1 MIGNSYDN
9 KIEEQKDDY
18 HDFIQRFLFLLGKI
32 KEKNKSIHT
41 AVASFHILSFLI
53 KYNAN
58 FNKDEVYKAVI
69 QDFNNVKEARLE
81 LQDKAKKVLNGYI
94 ESGVETVSIYGGCAE
109 VKLGANKNK
118 FKVSEFLNSN
128 FCQDNGISGFSTLHS
143 NGKNGMHGFVSEE
156 GIRHYVV
163 TDGAY
168 EMTLNWCDEDG
179 KKCTIIINIDA
190 NGIELIERNRVT
202 DDQLK
207 ANKDVK
213 IGNLFLYQIKF
224 RNKEKGNHKSSEIVI
239 ENSNRNINIQ
249 TTQEIERG
257 SKESQIGST
266 KMQDQIAQVVDD
278 SLNERINKLEKENTR
293 LTGNNQ
299 TILEQLQ
306 QKMREVEELN
316 GKVREKDEVLAEVK
330 QKLKQLSDS
339 VESEFERRKVEKE
352 KLEEKLRKAQKEIQ
366 KLSKEKAELVQEK
379 QGLEEYA
386 KVLVVKIQK
395 LVDQIGRSDLKLD
408 ESINENKRLE
418 QELNDTKKELGDKYS
433 EIQRLES
440 QSHELESKKV
450 TALMTC
456 LAAKEKKI
464 AELEAQLQKE
474 RSEASDLGLK
484 SSDLEEEKRR
494 LQEKLNEKTQ
504 EVIKLTVDLE
514 ELSKQS
520 EEKEAEYFDR
530 TQELEKSFSRERKES
545 GELKNNI
552 SALEEESQSYSEEYD
567 KLLSKRSI
575 LEKEISCLK
584 DQTLLSE
591 KHVFFLQ
598 QKFILLLKDI
608 VGLRCSYKVN
618 TGEITIKQLAFEEL
632 VNRLREMQQ
641 DLEVGDEEVENIL
654 EEVKKS
660 EQAES
665 ELNHSLDINNGNSS
679 QLEGVGENELG
690 NGQFQ
695 RPKSLYASTPKE
707 IRKFSKKSFDISISP
722 ITEFNE
728 MNTIEQKLQSEQKFP
743 KKKKKS
749 SKNKENSGQGSPN
762 TSISSTNLSP
772 LEDTTNIAMSLW
784 MQ

>member
-1 MIGNSYDN
+1 MFGNSYDN

-18 HDFIQRFLFLLGKI
+18 HDFIQRFLFLLSKI

-58 FNKDEVYKAVI
+58 FNEDEVYKAVI
-69 QDFNNVKEARLE
+69 QDFNNVKEARPE

-94 ESGVETVSIYGGCAE
+94 ESGIETVSIYGSCAE
-109 VKLGANKNK
+109 VKLGGNEHE
-118 FKVSEFLNSN
+118 FKISEFLNSN
-128 FCQDNGISGFSTLHS
+128 FCKDNRISGFSTLHS

-156 GIRHYVV
+156 GIRHYIV
-163 TDGAY
+163 TDGSY
-168 EMTLNWCDEDG
+168 EMILNWCDEDG

-249 TTQEIERG
+249 TTQEIELG
-257 SKESQIGST
+257 SKEAQIGST
-266 KMQDQIAQVVDD
+266 KMQDKSAQVVDD
-278 SLNERINKLEKENTR
+278 SLKERINKLEKENTR

-316 GKVREKDEVLAEVK
+316 GKVREKDEVLAEVT

-386 KVLVVKIQK
+386 KVLVVKIEK
-395 LVDQIGRSDLKLD
+395 LTDQRKRSYLKLD
-408 ESINENKRLE
+408 ELVNKNRRLE
-418 QELNDTKKELGDKYS
+418 QELNDTKKELDDKYNQ
-433 EIQRLES
+433 IQRLES

-450 TALMTC
+450 TELMTC
-456 LAAKEKKI
+456 LEKKEKKI

-474 RSEASDLGLK
+474 SSETYDLTLK

-494 LQEKLNEKTQ
+494 LQEKLDEKTQ
-504 EVIKLTVDLE
+504 EVMKLTLDLE
-514 ELSKQS
+514 ELSNQS
-520 EEKEAEYFDR
+520 EEKEAGYLNR
-530 TQELEKSFSRERKES
+530 IKELERNLDQGRKEFEKLRS
-545 GELKNNI
+545 D
-552 SALEEESQSYSEEYD
+552 LEEEDQNCSEEY
-567 KLLSKRSI
+567 
-575 LEKEISCLK
+575 EK
-584 DQTLLSE
+584 LLSE
-591 KHVFFLQ
+591 KITMRRGISRLDDQSSLSHQNYVSFV
-598 QKFILLLKDI
+598 KDCT
-608 VGLRCSYKVN
+608 GL
-618 TGEITIKQLAFEEL
+618 
-632 VNRLREMQQ
+632 
-641 DLEVGDEEVENIL
+641 
-654 EEVKKS
+654 
-660 EQAES
+660 
-665 ELNHSLDINNGNSS
+665 
-679 QLEGVGENELG
+679 
-690 NGQFQ
+690 
-695 RPKSLYASTPKE
+695 
-707 IRKFSKKSFDISISP
+707 
-722 ITEFNE
+722 ITEMVSLFQE
-728 MNTIEQKLQSEQKFP
+728 
-743 KKKKKS
+743 
-749 SKNKENSGQGSPN
+749 
-762 TSISSTNLSP
+762 SIGEKDNVTMPRS
-772 LEDTTNIAMSLW
+772 IMHHCH
-784 MQ
+784 

>member
-1 MIGNSYDN
+1 MIGNSYNN

-41 AVASFHILSFLI
+41 AVASLHILSFLI

-58 FNKDEVYKAVI
+58 FNEDELYKAVI

-94 ESGVETVSIYGGCAE
+94 ESGVETVSIYGSCAE

-163 TDGAY
+163 TDSAY

-257 SKESQIGST
+257 IKKAQIGST
-266 KMQDQIAQVVDD
+266 KMQDKIAQVVDE

-316 GKVREKDEVLAEVK
+316 GKVREKDEVLAEVT

-339 VESEFERRKVEKE
+339 VESEFEEKRIEKE
-352 KLEEKLRKAQKEIQ
+352 KLNKKLREMQEKIQ
-366 KLSKEKAELVQEK
+366 QLSKEKQN
-379 QGLEEYA
+379 LEEYA
-386 KVLVVKIQK
+386 EGRDVRVKRLK
-395 LVDQIGRSDLKLD
+395 DQIRKSEYGLA
-408 ESINENKRLE
+408 ESMNENKRLE
-418 QELNDTKKELGDKYS
+418 QELNDAQKKLSNKDN
-433 EIQRLES
+433 EIQRLKN

-450 TALMTC
+450 TELMTC
-456 LAAKEKKI
+456 LEKKEKKI

-474 RSEASDLGLK
+474 SSETYDLILK

-520 EEKEAEYFDR
+520 EEKETKYFSR
-530 TQELEKSFSRERKES
+530 IKELEKTVKSWKIIASIWRKKVKFNMKS
-545 GELKNNI
+545 TK
-552 SALEEESQSYSEEYD
+552 SYY
-567 KLLSKRSI
+567 LRSI
-575 LEKEISCLK
+575 L
-584 DQTLLSE
+584 
-591 KHVFFLQ
+591 
-598 QKFILLLKDI
+598 
-608 VGLRCSYKVN
+608 
-618 TGEITIKQLAFEEL
+618 
-632 VNRLREMQQ
+632 
-641 DLEVGDEEVENIL
+641 
-654 EEVKKS
+654 
-660 EQAES
+660 
-665 ELNHSLDINNGNSS
+665 
-679 QLEGVGENELG
+679 
-690 NGQFQ
+690 
-695 RPKSLYASTPKE
+695 
-707 IRKFSKKSFDISISP
+707 
-722 ITEFNE
+722 
-728 MNTIEQKLQSEQKFP
+728 
-743 KKKKKS
+743 
-749 SKNKENSGQGSPN
+749 
-762 TSISSTNLSP
+762 
-772 LEDTTNIAMSLW
+772 
-784 MQ
+784 

>member
-58 FNKDEVYKAVI
+58 FNEDEVYKAVI

-94 ESGVETVSIYGGCAE
+94 ESDVETVSIYGSCAE

-239 ENSNRNINIQ
+239 ENGNRNINIQ

-257 SKESQIGST
+257 SKEAQIGST
-266 KMQDQIAQVVDD
+266 KMQDKSAQVVDD

-316 GKVREKDEVLAEVK
+316 GKVREKDEVLAEVT

-395 LVDQIGRSDLKLD
+395 LVDQIGRSDLK
-408 ESINENKRLE
+408 
-418 QELNDTKKELGDKYS
+418 S

-450 TALMTC
+450 TELMTC
-456 LAAKEKKI
+456 LEKQEKKI

-474 RSEASDLGLK
+474 SYETYDLILK
-484 SSDLEEEKRR
+484 SSDLKEEKRR

-520 EEKEAEYFDR
+520 EEKETKYFSR
-530 TQELEKSFSRERKES
+530 IKELEKILNKERKNS
-545 GELKNNI
+545 GELENYSIN
-552 SALEEESQSYSEEYD
+552 LEEESQIQHEKYKELLFEKHSLKEEISDLNDQSSLAHQNRVSLAQDLAKNIIYLFKENVREGDNVIISQESVLEILNRLEELMKNFGVSDQEIKGVIEEISVQTNDSLVPSDISNGDLSALPNKELDETSYSEDFGY
-567 KLLSKRSI
+567 
-575 LEKEISCLK
+575 
-584 DQTLLSE
+584 
-591 KHVFFLQ
+591 
-598 QKFILLLKDI
+598 
-608 VGLRCSYKVN
+608 
-618 TGEITIKQLAFEEL
+618 
-632 VNRLREMQQ
+632 
-641 DLEVGDEEVENIL
+641 
-654 EEVKKS
+654 
-660 EQAES
+660 
-665 ELNHSLDINNGNSS
+665 SS
-679 QLEGVGENELG
+679 
-690 NGQFQ
+690 
-695 RPKSLYASTPKE
+695 RRSTPV
-707 IRKFSKKSFDISISP
+707 
-722 ITEFNE
+722 
-728 MNTIEQKLQSEQKFP
+728 
-743 KKKKKS
+743 
-749 SKNKENSGQGSPN
+749 
-762 TSISSTNLSP
+762 
-772 LEDTTNIAMSLW
+772 
-784 MQ
+784 

>member
-18 HDFIQRFLFLLGKI
+18 HDFIQRFLFLLGKT

-41 AVASFHILSFLI
+41 AVASFHALSFLI

-58 FNKDEVYKAVI
+58 FNEDEVYKAVI

-94 ESGVETVSIYGGCAE
+94 ESGVETVSIYGSCAE

-202 DDQLK
+202 GDQLK

-213 IGNLFLYQIKF
+213 IGNLFLHQIKF

-239 ENSNRNINIQ
+239 ETGNRNINIQ

-257 SKESQIGST
+257 SKEAQIGST
-266 KMQDQIAQVVDD
+266 KMQDKSAQVVDD
-278 SLNERINKLEKENTR
+278 SLNERVNKLEKENTR

-306 QKMREVEELN
+306 QKIREVEELN
-316 GKVREKDEVLAEVK
+316 GKVREKDEVLAEVA

-352 KLEEKLRKAQKEIQ
+352 KLEEKLRKVQKEIQ

-379 QGLEEYA
+379 QVLEEYA
-386 KVLVVKIQK
+386 KVLV
-395 LVDQIGRSDLKLD
+395 DQIGQSDLKLD
-408 ESINENKRLE
+408 ESINESKRLE
-418 QELNDTKKELGDKYS
+418 QELNDTKKDLGDKYS

-450 TALMTC
+450 TELMTC
-456 LAAKEKKI
+456 LEKKEKKI

-474 RSEASDLGLK
+474 SSETDDLILK

-520 EEKEAEYFDR
+520 EEKETKYFSRIKDLEKILNKER
-530 TQELEKSFSRERKES
+530 KNSRELENYSI
-545 GELKNNI
+545 N
-552 SALEEESQSYSEEYD
+552 LEEESQIQHEKYKELLFEKHSLKGEILDLNDQSSLAHQNRVSLAQDLAKNIIYLFKENVREGDNVIISQESVSE
-567 KLLSKRSI
+567 I
-575 LEKEISCLK
+575 LNRLEELIKNFGVSDQEIKGVIEEISV
-584 DQTLLSE
+584 QTNDS
-591 KHVFFLQ
+591 
-598 QKFILLLKDI
+598 
-608 VGLRCSYKVN
+608 
-618 TGEITIKQLAFEEL
+618 L
-632 VNRLREMQQ
+632 VP
-641 DLEVGDEEVENIL
+641 
-654 EEVKKS
+654 S
-660 EQAES
+660 
-665 ELNHSLDINNGNSS
+665 DINNGNLSALPNKELDETSYSEDFGYSS
-679 QLEGVGENELG
+679 
-690 NGQFQ
+690 
-695 RPKSLYASTPKE
+695 RRSTPV
-707 IRKFSKKSFDISISP
+707 
-722 ITEFNE
+722 
-728 MNTIEQKLQSEQKFP
+728 
-743 KKKKKS
+743 
-749 SKNKENSGQGSPN
+749 
-762 TSISSTNLSP
+762 
-772 LEDTTNIAMSLW
+772 
-784 MQ
+784 

>member
-1 MIGNSYDN
+1 MFGNSYDN

-58 FNKDEVYKAVI
+58 FNEDEVYKAVI

-94 ESGVETVSIYGGCAE
+94 ESGVETVSIYGSCAE
-109 VKLGANKNK
+109 VKLGSNKNE

-128 FCQDNGISGFSTLHS
+128 FCQDNGITGFSTLHS

-239 ENSNRNINIQ
+239 ENGNRNINIK

-257 SKESQIGST
+257 SKEAQIGST
-266 KMQDQIAQVVDD
+266 KMQDKSTQVVDE

-293 LTGNNQ
+293 LTEDKE
-299 TILEQLQ
+299 TMSEQLQ
-306 QKMREVEELN
+306 QKVREIEELN
-316 GKVREKDEVLAEVK
+316 GKVREKDEVLAEVT
-330 QKLKQLSDS
+330 QKFGQLSDS
-339 VESEFERRKVEKE
+339 VESEFVEKE

-379 QGLEEYA
+379 QDLEEFA
-386 KVLVVKIQK
+386 EGLDVKVQRLK
-395 LVDQIGRSDLKLD
+395 DQIRQLEYSVAVAV
-408 ESINENKRLE
+408 NENKRLK
-418 QELNDTKKELGDKYS
+418 QKLNDTQKELDGKYG
-433 EIQRLES
+433 EIQRLAN

-450 TALMTC
+450 TELMTC

-474 RSEASDLGLK
+474 RSKASDLGLK
-484 SSDLEEEKRR
+484 SWDLEEEKRR
-494 LQEKLNEKTQ
+494 LEEKLNEKTQ
-504 EVIKLTVDLE
+504 EAIELTADLE

-520 EEKEAEYFDR
+520 EEKETKYFSR
-530 TQELEKSFSRERKES
+530 IKELEKILNKERKNSE
-545 GELKNNI
+545 ELENYSIN
-552 SALEEESQSYSEEYD
+552 LEEESQIQHEKYKE
-567 KLLSKRSI
+567 LLFEKHSI
-575 LEKEISCLK
+575 KEEISDLN
-584 DQTLLSE
+584 DQSSLVHQNRVS
-591 KHVFFLQ
+591 
-598 QKFILLLKDI
+598 
-608 VGLRCSYKVN
+608 
-618 TGEITIKQLAFEEL
+618 LA
-632 VNRLREMQQ
+632 Q
-641 DLEVGDEEVENIL
+641 DLA
-654 EEVKKS
+654 K
-660 EQAES
+660 
-665 ELNHSLDINNGNSS
+665 
-679 QLEGVGENELG
+679 
-690 NGQFQ
+690 
-695 RPKSLYASTPKE
+695 T
-707 IRKFSKKSFDISISP
+707 
-722 ITEFNE
+722 
-728 MNTIEQKLQSEQKFP
+728 
-743 KKKKKS
+743 
-749 SKNKENSGQGSPN
+749 
-762 TSISSTNLSP
+762 
-772 LEDTTNIAMSLW
+772 
-784 MQ
+784 

>member
-1 MIGNSYDN
+1 MIGNSYNN

-41 AVASFHILSFLI
+41 AVASLHILSFLI

-58 FNKDEVYKAVI
+58 FNEDEVYKAVI

-94 ESGVETVSIYGGCAE
+94 ESGVETVSIYGSCAE

-163 TDGAY
+163 TDSAY

-207 ANKDVK
+207 ANKNVK

-257 SKESQIGST
+257 IKEAQIGST
-266 KMQDQIAQVVDD
+266 KMQDKIAQVVDE

-316 GKVREKDEVLAEVK
+316 GKVREKDEVLAEVT

-339 VESEFERRKVEKE
+339 VESEFEKRRVEKE
-352 KLEEKLRKAQKEIQ
+352 
-366 KLSKEKAELVQEK
+366 
-379 QGLEEYA
+379 
-386 KVLVVKIQK
+386 
-395 LVDQIGRSDLKLD
+395 
-408 ESINENKRLE
+408 
-418 QELNDTKKELGDKYS
+418 
-433 EIQRLES
+433 
-440 QSHELESKKV
+440 ELE
-450 TALMTC
+450 
-456 LAAKEKKI
+456 
-464 AELEAQLQKE
+464 
-474 RSEASDLGLK
+474 
-484 SSDLEEEKRR
+484 
-494 LQEKLNEKTQ
+494 
-504 EVIKLTVDLE
+504 
-514 ELSKQS
+514 
-520 EEKEAEYFDR
+520 
-530 TQELEKSFSRERKES
+530 
-545 GELKNNI
+545 
-552 SALEEESQSYSEEYD
+552 
-567 KLLSKRSI
+567 
-575 LEKEISCLK
+575 
-584 DQTLLSE
+584 
-591 KHVFFLQ
+591 
-598 QKFILLLKDI
+598 
-608 VGLRCSYKVN
+608 
-618 TGEITIKQLAFEEL
+618 
-632 VNRLREMQQ
+632 
-641 DLEVGDEEVENIL
+641 
-654 EEVKKS
+654 
-660 EQAES
+660 
-665 ELNHSLDINNGNSS
+665 
-679 QLEGVGENELG
+679 
-690 NGQFQ
+690 
-695 RPKSLYASTPKE
+695 
-707 IRKFSKKSFDISISP
+707 
-722 ITEFNE
+722 
-728 MNTIEQKLQSEQKFP
+728 
-743 KKKKKS
+743 
-749 SKNKENSGQGSPN
+749 
-762 TSISSTNLSP
+762 
-772 LEDTTNIAMSLW
+772 
-784 MQ
+784 

>member
-1 MIGNSYDN
+1 MIGNSYNN

-58 FNKDEVYKAVI
+58 FNEDEVYKAII

-94 ESGVETVSIYGGCAE
+94 ESGVETVSIYGSCAE

-207 ANKDVK
+207 ANKNVK

-249 TTQEIERG
+249 TTQEIELG
-257 SKESQIGST
+257 SKEAQIGST
-266 KMQDQIAQVVDD
+266 KMQDKIAQVVDD
-278 SLNERINKLEKENTR
+278 SLKERINKLEKENTR

-316 GKVREKDEVLAEVK
+316 GKVREKDEVLAEVT

-339 VESEFERRKVEKE
+339 VESEFEKRRVEKE
-352 KLEEKLRKAQKEIQ
+352 ELESKLRKAQREIQ

-379 QGLEEYA
+379 QRLEEYA
-386 KVLVVKIQK
+386 KVLVVKIEK
-395 LVDQIGRSDLKLD
+395 LTDQRKRSYLKLD
-408 ESINENKRLE
+408 ELVNKNRRLE
-418 QELNDTKKELGDKYS
+418 QELNDTKKELDDKYNQ
-433 EIQRLES
+433 IQRLES

-450 TALMTC
+450 TELMTC
-456 LAAKEKKI
+456 LEKKEKKI

-474 RSEASDLGLK
+474 SSETYDLILK

-494 LQEKLNEKTQ
+494 LQEKLDEKTQ
-504 EVIKLTVDLE
+504 EVMKLTVDLE
-514 ELSKQS
+514 ELSNQS
-520 EEKEAEYFDR
+520 EEKEAGYLNKIK
-530 TQELEKSFSRERKES
+530 ELERNLDQGRKEFEKLRS
-545 GELKNNI
+545 D
-552 SALEEESQSYSEEYD
+552 LEEEDQNCSEEY
-567 KLLSKRSI
+567 
-575 LEKEISCLK
+575 EK
-584 DQTLLSE
+584 LLSE
-591 KHVFFLQ
+591 KITMKRGISRLDDQSSLSHQNYVSFVKDCTGLITEMVSLFQESIGEKDNVTMPRSTMLEICERFDELIKHCVESDQ
-598 QKFILLLKDI
+598 EIQK
-608 VGLRCSYKVN
+608 
-618 TGEITIKQLAFEEL
+618 
-632 VNRLREMQQ
+632 M
-641 DLEVGDEEVENIL
+641 L
-654 EEVKKS
+654 EEVFEQINDSPAPSDISNGDLSALPNKELDEASYS
-660 EQAES
+660 E
-665 ELNHSLDINNGNSS
+665 DFGYSS
-679 QLEGVGENELG
+679 
-690 NGQFQ
+690 
-695 RPKSLYASTPKE
+695 RCSTPV
-707 IRKFSKKSFDISISP
+707 
-722 ITEFNE
+722 
-728 MNTIEQKLQSEQKFP
+728 
-743 KKKKKS
+743 
-749 SKNKENSGQGSPN
+749 
-762 TSISSTNLSP
+762 
-772 LEDTTNIAMSLW
+772 
-784 MQ
+784 

>member
-1 MIGNSYDN
+1 MIGNSYNN

-41 AVASFHILSFLI
+41 AVASLHILSFLI

-58 FNKDEVYKAVI
+58 FNEDELYKAVI

-94 ESGVETVSIYGGCAE
+94 ESGVETVSIYGSCAE

-257 SKESQIGST
+257 IKKAQIGST
-266 KMQDQIAQVVDD
+266 KMQDKIAQVVDE

-316 GKVREKDEVLAEVK
+316 GKVREKDEVLAEVT

-339 VESEFERRKVEKE
+339 VESEFEEKRIEKE
-352 KLEEKLRKAQKEIQ
+352 KLDKKLREMQEKIQ
-366 KLSKEKAELVQEK
+366 QLSKEKQN
-379 QGLEEYA
+379 LEEYA
-386 KVLVVKIQK
+386 EGRDVRVKRLK
-395 LVDQIGRSDLKLD
+395 DQIRKSEYGLA
-408 ESINENKRLE
+408 ESMNENKRLE
-418 QELNDTKKELGDKYS
+418 QELNDAQKKLSNKDN
-433 EIQRLES
+433 EIQRLKN

-450 TALMTC
+450 TELMTC
-456 LAAKEKKI
+456 LEKKEKKI

-474 RSEASDLGLK
+474 SSETYDLILK

-520 EEKEAEYFDR
+520 EEKETKYFSR
-530 TQELEKSFSRERKES
+530 IKELEKILNKERKNSE
-545 GELKNNI
+545 ELENYSIN
-552 SALEEESQSYSEEYD
+552 LEEESQIQHEKYKELLFEKHSIKEEISDLNDQSSLVHQNRVSLAQDLAKNMIYLFKENVREGDKVIISQETVLEILNRLEELIKNVGVSDQEIKGVIEEISVQTNDSLPPSDISNGDLSALPNKELDEASYSEDFGY
-567 KLLSKRSI
+567 SS
-575 LEKEISCLK
+575 
-584 DQTLLSE
+584 
-591 KHVFFLQ
+591 
-598 QKFILLLKDI
+598 
-608 VGLRCSYKVN
+608 RCS
-618 TGEITIKQLAFEEL
+618 TP
-632 VNRLREMQQ
+632 RC
-641 DLEVGDEEVENIL
+641 
-654 EEVKKS
+654 
-660 EQAES
+660 
-665 ELNHSLDINNGNSS
+665 
-679 QLEGVGENELG
+679 
-690 NGQFQ
+690 
-695 RPKSLYASTPKE
+695 STPV
-707 IRKFSKKSFDISISP
+707 
-722 ITEFNE
+722 
-728 MNTIEQKLQSEQKFP
+728 
-743 KKKKKS
+743 
-749 SKNKENSGQGSPN
+749 
-762 TSISSTNLSP
+762 
-772 LEDTTNIAMSLW
+772 
-784 MQ
+784 

>member
-1 MIGNSYDN
+1 MIGNSYNN

-94 ESGVETVSIYGGCAE
+94 ESGVETVSIYGSCAE

-257 SKESQIGST
+257 IKEAQIGST
-266 KMQDQIAQVVDD
+266 KMQDKIAQVVDD

-293 LTGNNQ
+293 LTEDKE
-299 TILEQLQ
+299 TMSEQLQ
-306 QKMREVEELN
+306 QKVREIEELN
-316 GKVREKDEVLAEVK
+316 GKVRQLNEVLAEIT
-330 QKLKQLSDS
+330 QKFGQLSDS
-339 VESEFERRKVEKE
+339 VESEFEEKRIEKE
-352 KLEEKLRKAQKEIQ
+352 KLNKKLREMQEKIQ
-366 KLSKEKAELVQEK
+366 QLSKEKQN
-379 QGLEEYA
+379 LEEYA
-386 KVLVVKIQK
+386 EGRDVRVKRLK
-395 LVDQIGRSDLKLD
+395 DQIRKSEYGLAKSM
-408 ESINENKRLE
+408 NENKRLE
-418 QELNDTKKELGDKYS
+418 QELNDAQKKLSNKDN
-433 EIQRLES
+433 EIQRLKN

-450 TALMTC
+450 TELMTC
-456 LAAKEKKI
+456 LEKKEKKI

-474 RSEASDLGLK
+474 SSETYDLILK

-520 EEKEAEYFDR
+520 EEKETKYFSR
-530 TQELEKSFSRERKES
+530 IKELEKILNKERKNSE
-545 GELKNNI
+545 ELENYSIN
-552 SALEEESQSYSEEYD
+552 LEEESHIQHEKYKELLFEKHSIKEEISDLNDQSSLVHQNRVSLAQDLAKNMIYLFKENVREGDKVIISQETVLEILNRLEELIKNVGVSDQEIKGVIEEISVQTNDSLPPSDISNGDLSALPNKELDEASYSEDFGY
-567 KLLSKRSI
+567 SS
-575 LEKEISCLK
+575 
-584 DQTLLSE
+584 
-591 KHVFFLQ
+591 
-598 QKFILLLKDI
+598 
-608 VGLRCSYKVN
+608 RCS
-618 TGEITIKQLAFEEL
+618 TP
-632 VNRLREMQQ
+632 RC
-641 DLEVGDEEVENIL
+641 
-654 EEVKKS
+654 
-660 EQAES
+660 
-665 ELNHSLDINNGNSS
+665 
-679 QLEGVGENELG
+679 
-690 NGQFQ
+690 
-695 RPKSLYASTPKE
+695 STPV
-707 IRKFSKKSFDISISP
+707 
-722 ITEFNE
+722 
-728 MNTIEQKLQSEQKFP
+728 
-743 KKKKKS
+743 
-749 SKNKENSGQGSPN
+749 
-762 TSISSTNLSP
+762 
-772 LEDTTNIAMSLW
+772 
-784 MQ
+784 

>member
-1 MIGNSYDN
+1 M
-9 KIEEQKDDY
+9 
-18 HDFIQRFLFLLGKI
+18 
-32 KEKNKSIHT
+32 
-41 AVASFHILSFLI
+41 
-53 KYNAN
+53 
-58 FNKDEVYKAVI
+58 YKAVI

-94 ESGVETVSIYGGCAE
+94 ESGVETVSIYGSCAE

-163 TDGAY
+163 TDSAY

-257 SKESQIGST
+257 IKKAQIGST
-266 KMQDQIAQVVDD
+266 KMQDKIAQVVDE

-316 GKVREKDEVLAEVK
+316 GKVREKDEVLAEVT

-339 VESEFERRKVEKE
+339 VESEFEEKRIEKE
-352 KLEEKLRKAQKEIQ
+352 KLNKKLREMQEKIQ
-366 KLSKEKAELVQEK
+366 QLSKEKQN
-379 QGLEEYA
+379 LEEYA
-386 KVLVVKIQK
+386 EGRDVRVKRLK
-395 LVDQIGRSDLKLD
+395 DQIRKSEYGLA
-408 ESINENKRLE
+408 ESMNENKRLE
-418 QELNDTKKELGDKYS
+418 QELNDAQKKLSNKDN
-433 EIQRLES
+433 EIQRLKN

-450 TALMTC
+450 TELMTC
-456 LAAKEKKI
+456 LEKKEKKI

-474 RSEASDLGLK
+474 SSETYDLILK

-520 EEKEAEYFDR
+520 EEKETKYFSR
-530 TQELEKSFSRERKES
+530 IKELEKILNKERKNSE
-545 GELKNNI
+545 ELENYSIN
-552 SALEEESQSYSEEYD
+552 LEEESQIQHEKYKELLFEKHSIKEEISDLNDQSSLVHQNRVSLAQDLAKNMIYLFKENVREGDKVIISQETVLEILNRLEELIKNVGVSDQEIKGVIEEISVQTNDSLPPSDISNGDLSALPNKELDEASYSEDFGY
-567 KLLSKRSI
+567 SS
-575 LEKEISCLK
+575 
-584 DQTLLSE
+584 
-591 KHVFFLQ
+591 
-598 QKFILLLKDI
+598 
-608 VGLRCSYKVN
+608 RCS
-618 TGEITIKQLAFEEL
+618 TP
-632 VNRLREMQQ
+632 RC
-641 DLEVGDEEVENIL
+641 
-654 EEVKKS
+654 
-660 EQAES
+660 
-665 ELNHSLDINNGNSS
+665 
-679 QLEGVGENELG
+679 
-690 NGQFQ
+690 
-695 RPKSLYASTPKE
+695 STPV
-707 IRKFSKKSFDISISP
+707 
-722 ITEFNE
+722 
-728 MNTIEQKLQSEQKFP
+728 
-743 KKKKKS
+743 
-749 SKNKENSGQGSPN
+749 
-762 TSISSTNLSP
+762 
-772 LEDTTNIAMSLW
+772 
-784 MQ
+784 

>member
-1 MIGNSYDN
+1 MIGNSYNN

-41 AVASFHILSFLI
+41 AVASLHILSFLI

-58 FNKDEVYKAVI
+58 FNEDELYKAVI

-94 ESGVETVSIYGGCAE
+94 ESGVETVSIYGSCAE

-257 SKESQIGST
+257 IKKAQIGST
-266 KMQDQIAQVVDD
+266 KMQDKIAQVVDE

-316 GKVREKDEVLAEVK
+316 GKVREKDEVLAEVT

-339 VESEFERRKVEKE
+339 VESEFEEKRIEKE
-352 KLEEKLRKAQKEIQ
+352 KLNKKLREMQEKIQ
-366 KLSKEKAELVQEK
+366 QLSKEKQN
-379 QGLEEYA
+379 LEEYA
-386 KVLVVKIQK
+386 EGRDVRVKRLK
-395 LVDQIGRSDLKLD
+395 DQIRKSEYGLA
-408 ESINENKRLE
+408 ESMNENKRLE
-418 QELNDTKKELGDKYS
+418 QELNDAQKKLSNKDN
-433 EIQRLES
+433 EIQRLKN

-450 TALMTC
+450 TELMTC
-456 LAAKEKKI
+456 LEKKEKKI

-474 RSEASDLGLK
+474 SSETYDLILK

-520 EEKEAEYFDR
+520 EEKETKYFSR
-530 TQELEKSFSRERKES
+530 IKELEKILNKERKNSE
-545 GELKNNI
+545 ELENYSIN
-552 SALEEESQSYSEEYD
+552 LEEESQIQHEKYKE
-567 KLLSKRSI
+567 LLFEKHSI
-575 LEKEISCLK
+575 KEEISDLN
-584 DQTLLSE
+584 DQSSLVHQNRVS
-591 KHVFFLQ
+591 
-598 QKFILLLKDI
+598 
-608 VGLRCSYKVN
+608 
-618 TGEITIKQLAFEEL
+618 LA
-632 VNRLREMQQ
+632 Q
-641 DLEVGDEEVENIL
+641 DL
-654 EEVKKS
+654 
-660 EQAES
+660 A
-665 ELNHSLDINNGNSS
+665 
-679 QLEGVGENELG
+679 
-690 NGQFQ
+690 
-695 RPKSLYASTPKE
+695 
-707 IRKFSKKSFDISISP
+707 
-722 ITEFNE
+722 
-728 MNTIEQKLQSEQKFP
+728 
-743 KKKKKS
+743 
-749 SKNKENSGQGSPN
+749 KNMIYLFKENVR
-762 TSISSTNLSP
+762 
-772 LEDTTNIAMSLW
+772 ECKRRR
-784 MQ
+784 

>member
-1 MIGNSYDN
+1 MIGNSYNN

-41 AVASFHILSFLI
+41 AVASLHILSFLI

-58 FNKDEVYKAVI
+58 FNEDELYKAVI

-94 ESGVETVSIYGGCAE
+94 ESGVETVSIYGSCAE

-163 TDGAY
+163 TDSAY

-213 IGNLFLYQIKF
+213 IGNLFFYQIKF

-257 SKESQIGST
+257 IKKAQIGST
-266 KMQDQIAQVVDD
+266 KMQDKIAQVVDE

-316 GKVREKDEVLAEVK
+316 GKVREKDEVLAEVT

-339 VESEFERRKVEKE
+339 VESEFEEKRIEKE
-352 KLEEKLRKAQKEIQ
+352 KLNKKLREMQEKIQ
-366 KLSKEKAELVQEK
+366 QLSKEKQN
-379 QGLEEYA
+379 LEEYA
-386 KVLVVKIQK
+386 EGRDVRVKRLK
-395 LVDQIGRSDLKLD
+395 DQIRKSEYGLA
-408 ESINENKRLE
+408 ESMNENKRLE
-418 QELNDTKKELGDKYS
+418 QELNDAQKKLSNKDN
-433 EIQRLES
+433 EIQRLKN

-450 TALMTC
+450 TELMTC
-456 LAAKEKKI
+456 LEKKEKKI

-474 RSEASDLGLK
+474 SSETYDLILK

-520 EEKEAEYFDR
+520 EEKETKYFSR
-530 TQELEKSFSRERKES
+530 IKELEKILNKERKNSE
-545 GELKNNI
+545 ELENYSIN
-552 SALEEESQSYSEEYD
+552 LEEESQIQHEKYKELLFEKHSIKEEISDLNDQSSLVHQNRVSLAQDLAKNMIYLFKENVREGDKVIISQETVLEILNRLEKLIKNVGVSDQEIKGVIEEISVQTNDSLPPSDISNGDLSALPNKELDEASYSEDFGY
-567 KLLSKRSI
+567 SS
-575 LEKEISCLK
+575 
-584 DQTLLSE
+584 
-591 KHVFFLQ
+591 
-598 QKFILLLKDI
+598 
-608 VGLRCSYKVN
+608 RCS
-618 TGEITIKQLAFEEL
+618 TP
-632 VNRLREMQQ
+632 RC
-641 DLEVGDEEVENIL
+641 
-654 EEVKKS
+654 
-660 EQAES
+660 
-665 ELNHSLDINNGNSS
+665 
-679 QLEGVGENELG
+679 
-690 NGQFQ
+690 
-695 RPKSLYASTPKE
+695 STPV
-707 IRKFSKKSFDISISP
+707 
-722 ITEFNE
+722 
-728 MNTIEQKLQSEQKFP
+728 
-743 KKKKKS
+743 
-749 SKNKENSGQGSPN
+749 
-762 TSISSTNLSP
+762 
-772 LEDTTNIAMSLW
+772 
-784 MQ
+784 

>member
-1 MIGNSYDN
+1 MIGNSYNN

-41 AVASFHILSFLI
+41 AVASLHILSFLI

-58 FNKDEVYKAVI
+58 FNEDELYKAVI

-94 ESGVETVSIYGGCAE
+94 ESGVETVSIYGSCAE

-163 TDGAY
+163 TDSAC

-213 IGNLFLYQIKF
+213 IGHLFLYQIKF

-257 SKESQIGST
+257 IKKAQIGST
-266 KMQDQIAQVVDD
+266 KMQDKIAQVVDE

-316 GKVREKDEVLAEVK
+316 GKVREKDEVLAEVT

-339 VESEFERRKVEKE
+339 VESEFEEKRIEKE
-352 KLEEKLRKAQKEIQ
+352 KLNKKLREMQEKIQ
-366 KLSKEKAELVQEK
+366 QLSKEKQN
-379 QGLEEYA
+379 LEEYA
-386 KVLVVKIQK
+386 EGRDVRVKRLK
-395 LVDQIGRSDLKLD
+395 DQIRKSEYGLA
-408 ESINENKRLE
+408 ESMNENKRLE
-418 QELNDTKKELGDKYS
+418 QELNDAQKKLSNKDN
-433 EIQRLES
+433 EIQRLKN

-450 TALMTC
+450 TELMTC
-456 LAAKEKKI
+456 LEKKEKKI

-474 RSEASDLGLK
+474 SSETYDLILK

-520 EEKEAEYFDR
+520 EEKETKYFSR
-530 TQELEKSFSRERKES
+530 IKELEKILNKERKNSE
-545 GELKNNI
+545 ELENYSIN
-552 SALEEESQSYSEEYD
+552 LEEESHIQHEKYKELLFEKHSIKEEISDLNDQSSLVHQNRVSLAQDLAKNMIYLFKENVREGDKVIISQETVLEILNRLEELIKNVGVSDQEIKGVIEEISVQTNDSLPPSDISNGDLSALPNKELDEASYSEDFGY
-567 KLLSKRSI
+567 SS
-575 LEKEISCLK
+575 
-584 DQTLLSE
+584 
-591 KHVFFLQ
+591 
-598 QKFILLLKDI
+598 
-608 VGLRCSYKVN
+608 RCS
-618 TGEITIKQLAFEEL
+618 TP
-632 VNRLREMQQ
+632 RC
-641 DLEVGDEEVENIL
+641 
-654 EEVKKS
+654 
-660 EQAES
+660 
-665 ELNHSLDINNGNSS
+665 
-679 QLEGVGENELG
+679 
-690 NGQFQ
+690 
-695 RPKSLYASTPKE
+695 STPV
-707 IRKFSKKSFDISISP
+707 
-722 ITEFNE
+722 
-728 MNTIEQKLQSEQKFP
+728 
-743 KKKKKS
+743 
-749 SKNKENSGQGSPN
+749 
-762 TSISSTNLSP
+762 
-772 LEDTTNIAMSLW
+772 
-784 MQ
+784 

>member
-1 MIGNSYDN
+1 MIGNSYNN

-18 HDFIQRFLFLLGKI
+18 HDFIQRFLFLLSKI

-58 FNKDEVYKAVI
+58 FNEDEVYKAVI
-69 QDFNNVKEARLE
+69 QDFNNVKEARPE

-94 ESGVETVSIYGGCAE
+94 ESGVETVSIYGSCAE

-168 EMTLNWCDEDG
+168 EMTLNWCNEDG

-257 SKESQIGST
+257 SKEAQIDST
-266 KMQDQIAQVVDD
+266 KMQDKSAQVVDE

-316 GKVREKDEVLAEVK
+316 GKVREKDEVLAEVT

-339 VESEFERRKVEKE
+339 VEIEFERRKVEKE

-386 KVLVVKIQK
+386 KVLVVKRQK
-395 LVDQIGRSDLKLD
+395 LVNQIGRSDLKLY

-418 QELNDTKKELGDKYS
+418 QELNDTKKDLGDKYS

-450 TALMTC
+450 TELITC
-456 LAAKEKKI
+456 LEKKEKKI

-474 RSEASDLGLK
+474 SSETCDLILK

-494 LQEKLNEKTQ
+494 LQEKLDEKTQ
-504 EVIKLTVDLE
+504 EVMKLTVDLE
-514 ELSKQS
+514 ELSNQS
-520 EEKEAEYFDR
+520 EEKETKYFSR
-530 TQELEKSFSRERKES
+530 IKELEKILNKERKNS
-545 GELKNNI
+545 GELKNYSIN
-552 SALEEESQSYSEEYD
+552 LEEESQIHHEKYKELLFEKNALKEEISDLNDQSSLAHQNYVNLAQDLATNMICLFKENVKEGDNVIISQKTLLEIFNRFEELIKNFGVSDQEIKEIIEEISVQTNDSPASSNMSNGDLSALPNKELDEASYSEDFGY
-567 KLLSKRSI
+567 SS
-575 LEKEISCLK
+575 
-584 DQTLLSE
+584 
-591 KHVFFLQ
+591 
-598 QKFILLLKDI
+598 
-608 VGLRCSYKVN
+608 RCS
-618 TGEITIKQLAFEEL
+618 
-632 VNRLREMQQ
+632 
-641 DLEVGDEEVENIL
+641 
-654 EEVKKS
+654 
-660 EQAES
+660 
-665 ELNHSLDINNGNSS
+665 
-679 QLEGVGENELG
+679 
-690 NGQFQ
+690 
-695 RPKSLYASTPKE
+695 TPV
-707 IRKFSKKSFDISISP
+707 
-722 ITEFNE
+722 
-728 MNTIEQKLQSEQKFP
+728 
-743 KKKKKS
+743 
-749 SKNKENSGQGSPN
+749 
-762 TSISSTNLSP
+762 
-772 LEDTTNIAMSLW
+772 
-784 MQ
+784 

>member
-1 MIGNSYDN
+1 MIGNSYNN

-58 FNKDEVYKAVI
+58 FNEDEVYKAVI
-69 QDFNNVKEARLE
+69 QDFNNIKEARPE
-81 LQDKAKKVLNGYI
+81 LQDEAKKVLNGYI
-94 ESGVETVSIYGGCAE
+94 ANGVETVSIYGSCAE

-257 SKESQIGST
+257 IKEAQIGST
-266 KMQDQIAQVVDD
+266 KMQDKIAQVVDD

-316 GKVREKDEVLAEVK
+316 GKVREKDEVLAEVT

-379 QGLEEYA
+379 QDLEEFA
-386 KVLVVKIQK
+386 EGLDVEVQRLK
-395 LVDQIGRSDLKLD
+395 DQIRQLEYSVAVAV
-408 ESINENKRLE
+408 NENKRLK
-418 QELNDTKKELGDKYS
+418 QKLNDTQKELDGKYG

-440 QSHELESKKV
+440 QSHELESQKITELEIYLEEKK
-450 TALMTC
+450 
-456 LAAKEKKI
+456 KKI
-464 AELEAQLQKE
+464 AELEVLLEEEKGE
-474 RSEASDLGLK
+474 VFSLESRLCNS
-484 SSDLEEEKRR
+484 EEEKRR

-520 EEKEAEYFDR
+520 EEKETKYFSR
-530 TQELEKSFSRERKES
+530 IKELEKILNKERKNSE
-545 GELKNNI
+545 ELENYSIN
-552 SALEEESQSYSEEYD
+552 LEEESQIQHEKYKELLFEKHSIKEEISDLNDQSSLVHQNRVSLAQDLAKNMIYLFKENVREGDKVIISQETVLEILNRLEELIKNVGVSDQEIKGVIEEISVQTNDSLPPSDISNGDLSALPNKELDEASYSEDFGY
-567 KLLSKRSI
+567 SS
-575 LEKEISCLK
+575 
-584 DQTLLSE
+584 
-591 KHVFFLQ
+591 
-598 QKFILLLKDI
+598 
-608 VGLRCSYKVN
+608 RCS
-618 TGEITIKQLAFEEL
+618 TP
-632 VNRLREMQQ
+632 RC
-641 DLEVGDEEVENIL
+641 
-654 EEVKKS
+654 
-660 EQAES
+660 
-665 ELNHSLDINNGNSS
+665 
-679 QLEGVGENELG
+679 
-690 NGQFQ
+690 
-695 RPKSLYASTPKE
+695 STPV
-707 IRKFSKKSFDISISP
+707 
-722 ITEFNE
+722 
-728 MNTIEQKLQSEQKFP
+728 
-743 KKKKKS
+743 
-749 SKNKENSGQGSPN
+749 
-762 TSISSTNLSP
+762 
-772 LEDTTNIAMSLW
+772 
-784 MQ
+784 

>member
-1 MIGNSYDN
+1 MTSFKGFCFCSV
-9 KIEEQKDDY
+9 
-18 HDFIQRFLFLLGKI
+18 LFLLGKI

-41 AVASFHILSFLI
+41 AVASFRILSFLI

-58 FNKDEVYKAVI
+58 FNEDEVYKAVI

-94 ESGVETVSIYGGCAE
+94 ESGVETVSIYGSCAE

-239 ENSNRNINIQ
+239 ENGNRNINIQ

-257 SKESQIGST
+257 SKEAQIGST
-266 KMQDQIAQVVDD
+266 KMQDKSAQVVDD

-316 GKVREKDEVLAEVK
+316 GKVREKDEVLAEVT
-330 QKLKQLSDS
+330 QKFGQLSDS
-339 VESEFERRKVEKE
+339 VESEFEEKRIEKE
-352 KLEEKLRKAQKEIQ
+352 KLDKKLREMQEKIQ
-366 KLSKEKAELVQEK
+366 QLSKEKQN
-379 QGLEEYA
+379 LEEYA
-386 KVLVVKIQK
+386 EGRDVRVKRLK
-395 LVDQIGRSDLKLD
+395 DQIRKSEYGLA
-408 ESINENKRLE
+408 ESMNENKRLE
-418 QELNDTKKELGDKYS
+418 QELNDTKKDLGDKYS

-440 QSHELESKKV
+440 QSHELESQKITELEIYLEEKK
-450 TALMTC
+450 
-456 LAAKEKKI
+456 KKI
-464 AELEAQLQKE
+464 AELEVLLEEEKGE
-474 RSEASDLGLK
+474 VFSLESRLCNS
-484 SSDLEEEKRR
+484 EEEKRR
-494 LQEKLNEKTQ
+494 LQKKLNEKTQ

-520 EEKEAEYFDR
+520 EEKETKYFSR
-530 TQELEKSFSRERKES
+530 IKELEKILNKERKNSE
-545 GELKNNI
+545 ELENYSIN
-552 SALEEESQSYSEEYD
+552 LEEESQIQHEKYKELLFEKHSIKEEISDLNDQSSLVHQNRVSLAQDLAKNMIYLFKENVREGDKVIISQETVLEILNRLEELIKNVGVSDQEIKGVIEEISVQTNDSLAPSDISNGDLSALPNKELDEASYSEDFGY
-567 KLLSKRSI
+567 SS
-575 LEKEISCLK
+575 
-584 DQTLLSE
+584 
-591 KHVFFLQ
+591 
-598 QKFILLLKDI
+598 
-608 VGLRCSYKVN
+608 RCS
-618 TGEITIKQLAFEEL
+618 
-632 VNRLREMQQ
+632 
-641 DLEVGDEEVENIL
+641 
-654 EEVKKS
+654 
-660 EQAES
+660 
-665 ELNHSLDINNGNSS
+665 
-679 QLEGVGENELG
+679 
-690 NGQFQ
+690 
-695 RPKSLYASTPKE
+695 TPV
-707 IRKFSKKSFDISISP
+707 
-722 ITEFNE
+722 
-728 MNTIEQKLQSEQKFP
+728 
-743 KKKKKS
+743 
-749 SKNKENSGQGSPN
+749 
-762 TSISSTNLSP
+762 
-772 LEDTTNIAMSLW
+772 
-784 MQ
+784 

>member
-1 MIGNSYDN
+1 MIGNSYNN

-41 AVASFHILSFLI
+41 AVASLHILSFLI

-58 FNKDEVYKAVI
+58 FNEDELYKAVI

-94 ESGVETVSIYGGCAE
+94 ESGVETVSIYGSCAE

-163 TDGAY
+163 TDSAY

-257 SKESQIGST
+257 IKKAQIGST
-266 KMQDQIAQVVDD
+266 KMQDKIAQVVDE

-316 GKVREKDEVLAEVK
+316 GKVREKDEVLAEVT

-339 VESEFERRKVEKE
+339 VESEFEEKRIEKE
-352 KLEEKLRKAQKEIQ
+352 KLNKKLREMQEKIQ
-366 KLSKEKAELVQEK
+366 QLSKEKQN
-379 QGLEEYA
+379 LEEYA
-386 KVLVVKIQK
+386 EGRDVRVKRLK
-395 LVDQIGRSDLKLD
+395 DQIRKSEYGLA
-408 ESINENKRLE
+408 ESMNENKRLE
-418 QELNDTKKELGDKYS
+418 QELNDAQKKLSNKDN
-433 EIQRLES
+433 EIQRLKN

-450 TALMTC
+450 TELMTC
-456 LAAKEKKI
+456 LEKKEKKI

-474 RSEASDLGLK
+474 SSETYDLILK

-520 EEKEAEYFDR
+520 EEKETKYFSR
-530 TQELEKSFSRERKES
+530 IKELEKILNKERKNSE
-545 GELKNNI
+545 ELENYSIN
-552 SALEEESQSYSEEYD
+552 LEEESQIQHEKYKE
-567 KLLSKRSI
+567 LLFEKHSI
-575 LEKEISCLK
+575 KEEISDLN
-584 DQTLLSE
+584 DQSSLVHQNRVS
-591 KHVFFLQ
+591 
-598 QKFILLLKDI
+598 
-608 VGLRCSYKVN
+608 
-618 TGEITIKQLAFEEL
+618 LA
-632 VNRLREMQQ
+632 Q
-641 DLEVGDEEVENIL
+641 DLA
-654 EEVKKS
+654 K
-660 EQAES
+660 
-665 ELNHSLDINNGNSS
+665 
-679 QLEGVGENELG
+679 
-690 NGQFQ
+690 
-695 RPKSLYASTPKE
+695 T
-707 IRKFSKKSFDISISP
+707 
-722 ITEFNE
+722 
-728 MNTIEQKLQSEQKFP
+728 
-743 KKKKKS
+743 
-749 SKNKENSGQGSPN
+749 
-762 TSISSTNLSP
+762 
-772 LEDTTNIAMSLW
+772 
-784 MQ
+784 

>member
-1 MIGNSYDN
+1 MIGNSYNN

-41 AVASFHILSFLI
+41 AVASLHILSFLI

-58 FNKDEVYKAVI
+58 FNEDELYKAVI

-94 ESGVETVSIYGGCAE
+94 ESGVETVSIYGSCAE

-163 TDGAY
+163 TDSAY

-257 SKESQIGST
+257 IKKAQIGST
-266 KMQDQIAQVVDD
+266 KMQDKIAQVVDE

-316 GKVREKDEVLAEVK
+316 GKVREKDEVLAEVT

-339 VESEFERRKVEKE
+339 VESEFEEKRIEKE
-352 KLEEKLRKAQKEIQ
+352 KLNKKLREMQEKIQ
-366 KLSKEKAELVQEK
+366 QLSKEKQN
-379 QGLEEYA
+379 LEEYA
-386 KVLVVKIQK
+386 EGRDVRVKRLK
-395 LVDQIGRSDLKLD
+395 DQIRKSEYGLA
-408 ESINENKRLE
+408 ESMNENKRLE
-418 QELNDTKKELGDKYS
+418 QELNDAQKKLSNKDN
-433 EIQRLES
+433 EIQRLKN

-450 TALMTC
+450 TELMTC
-456 LAAKEKKI
+456 LEKKEKKI

-474 RSEASDLGLK
+474 SSETYDLILK

-520 EEKEAEYFDR
+520 EEKETKYFSR
-530 TQELEKSFSRERKES
+530 IKELEKILNKERKNSE
-545 GELKNNI
+545 ELENYSIN
-552 SALEEESQSYSEEYD
+552 LEEESQIQHEKYKE
-567 KLLSKRSI
+567 LLFEKHSI
-575 LEKEISCLK
+575 KEEISDLN
-584 DQTLLSE
+584 DQS
-591 KHVFFLQ
+591 
-598 QKFILLLKDI
+598 
-608 VGLRCSYKVN
+608 S
-618 TGEITIKQLAFEEL
+618 L
-632 VNRLREMQQ
+632 V
-641 DLEVGDEEVENIL
+641 
-654 EEVKKS
+654 
-660 EQAES
+660 
-665 ELNHSLDINNGNSS
+665 H
-679 QLEGVGENELG
+679 
-690 NGQFQ
+690 
-695 RPKSLYASTPKE
+695 
-707 IRKFSKKSFDISISP
+707 
-722 ITEFNE
+722 
-728 MNTIEQKLQSEQKFP
+728 
-743 KKKKKS
+743 
-749 SKNKENSGQGSPN
+749 
-762 TSISSTNLSP
+762 
-772 LEDTTNIAMSLW
+772 
-784 MQ
+784 

>member
-1 MIGNSYDN
+1 MFGNS
-9 KIEEQKDDY
+9 IEEQKDDY

-58 FNKDEVYKAVI
+58 FNEEEVYKAVI

-94 ESGVETVSIYGGCAE
+94 ESGVETVSIYGSCAE

-239 ENSNRNINIQ
+239 ENGNRNINIQ

-257 SKESQIGST
+257 SKEAQIDST
-266 KMQDQIAQVVDD
+266 KMQDKSAQVVDD

-306 QKMREVEELN
+306 QKMREMEELN
-316 GKVREKDEVLAEVK
+316 GKAREKDEVLAEVT

-339 VESEFERRKVEKE
+339 LESEFERRKVEKE

-386 KVLVVKIQK
+386 KVLVVKIEK
-395 LVDQIGRSDLKLD
+395 LTDQRKRSYLKLD
-408 ESINENKRLE
+408 ELVNKNRRLE
-418 QELNDTKKELGDKYS
+418 QELNDTKKELDDKYNQ
-433 EIQRLES
+433 IQRLES

-450 TALMTC
+450 TELMTC
-456 LAAKEKKI
+456 LEKKEKKI

-474 RSEASDLGLK
+474 SSETCDLMLK

-494 LQEKLNEKTQ
+494 LQEKLDEKTQ
-504 EVIKLTVDLE
+504 EVMKLTVDLE
-514 ELSKQS
+514 ELSNQS
-520 EEKEAEYFDR
+520 EEKETKYFSR
-530 TQELEKSFSRERKES
+530 IKELEKILNKERKNS
-545 GELKNNI
+545 GELENYSIN
-552 SALEEESQSYSEEYD
+552 LEEESQIHHEKYKELLFEKNALKEEISDLNDQSSLAHQNYVNLAQDLATNMICLFKENVKEGDNVIISQKTLLEIFNRFEELIKNFGVSDQEIKEIIEEISVQTNDSLAPSDISNGDLSALPNKELDEASYSEDFGY
-567 KLLSKRSI
+567 SS
-575 LEKEISCLK
+575 
-584 DQTLLSE
+584 
-591 KHVFFLQ
+591 
-598 QKFILLLKDI
+598 
-608 VGLRCSYKVN
+608 RCS
-618 TGEITIKQLAFEEL
+618 TP
-632 VNRLREMQQ
+632 RC
-641 DLEVGDEEVENIL
+641 
-654 EEVKKS
+654 
-660 EQAES
+660 
-665 ELNHSLDINNGNSS
+665 
-679 QLEGVGENELG
+679 
-690 NGQFQ
+690 
-695 RPKSLYASTPKE
+695 STPV
-707 IRKFSKKSFDISISP
+707 
-722 ITEFNE
+722 
-728 MNTIEQKLQSEQKFP
+728 
-743 KKKKKS
+743 
-749 SKNKENSGQGSPN
+749 
-762 TSISSTNLSP
+762 
-772 LEDTTNIAMSLW
+772 
-784 MQ
+784 

>member
-1 MIGNSYDN
+1 MFGNSYDN

-58 FNKDEVYKAVI
+58 FNEDEVYKAVI

-94 ESGVETVSIYGGCAE
+94 ESGVETVSIYGSCAE

-128 FCQDNGISGFSTLHS
+128 FCQDNGIIGFSTLHS

-239 ENSNRNINIQ
+239 ENGNRNINIK

-257 SKESQIGST
+257 SKEAQIGST
-266 KMQDQIAQVVDD
+266 KMQDKSAQVVDE

-293 LTGNNQ
+293 LTEDKE
-299 TILEQLQ
+299 TMSEQLQ
-306 QKMREVEELN
+306 QKVREIEELN
-316 GKVREKDEVLAEVK
+316 GKVRQLNEVLAEIT
-330 QKLKQLSDS
+330 QKFGQLSDS
-339 VESEFERRKVEKE
+339 VESEFEEKRIEKE
-352 KLEEKLRKAQKEIQ
+352 KLDKKLREMQEKIQ
-366 KLSKEKAELVQEK
+366 QLSKEKQN
-379 QGLEEYA
+379 LEEYA
-386 KVLVVKIQK
+386 EGRDVRVKRLK
-395 LVDQIGRSDLKLD
+395 DQIRKSEYGLA

-418 QELNDTKKELGDKYS
+418 QELNDTKKDLGDKYS
-433 EIQRLES
+433 EIQRLAN

-450 TALMTC
+450 TELMTC

-474 RSEASDLGLK
+474 RSKASDLGLK
-484 SSDLEEEKRR
+484 SWDLEEEKRR
-494 LQEKLNEKTQ
+494 LEEKLNEKTQ
-504 EVIKLTVDLE
+504 EAIKLTVDLE
-514 ELSKQS
+514 KLSTQS
-520 EEKEAEYFDR
+520 EEKETKYFSR
-530 TQELEKSFSRERKES
+530 IKELEKILNKERKNSE
-545 GELKNNI
+545 ELENYSIN
-552 SALEEESQSYSEEYD
+552 LEEESQIQHEKYKE
-567 KLLSKRSI
+567 LLFEKHSI
-575 LEKEISCLK
+575 KEEISDLN
-584 DQTLLSE
+584 DQSSLVHQNRVSLAQDFAKNIIYLFKENVKEGDNVIISQE
-591 KHVFFLQ
+591 SVLE
-598 QKFILLLKDI
+598 ILNRL
-608 VGLRCSYKVN
+608 
-618 TGEITIKQLAFEEL
+618 EEL
-632 VNRLREMQQ
+632 IKN
-641 DLEVGDEEVENIL
+641 VGVSDQEIKGVIEEISVQTND
-654 EEVKKS
+654 
-660 EQAES
+660 
-665 ELNHSLDINNGNSS
+665 SLAPS
-679 QLEGVGENELG
+679 
-690 NGQFQ
+690 
-695 RPKSLYASTPKE
+695 
-707 IRKFSKKSFDISISP
+707 DISNGDLSGLP
-722 ITEFNE
+722 
-728 MNTIEQKLQSEQKFP
+728 
-743 KKKKKS
+743 
-749 SKNKENSGQGSPN
+749 NKELDENSYAEDFGY
-762 TSISSTNLSP
+762 SSRRSTLV
-772 LEDTTNIAMSLW
+772 
-784 MQ
+784 

>member
-1 MIGNSYDN
+1 MIGNSYNN

-41 AVASFHILSFLI
+41 AVASLHILSFLI

-58 FNKDEVYKAVI
+58 FNEDELYKAVI

-94 ESGVETVSIYGGCAE
+94 ESGVETVSIYGSCAE

-163 TDGAY
+163 TDSAY

-257 SKESQIGST
+257 IKKAQIGST
-266 KMQDQIAQVVDD
+266 KMQDKIAQVVDE

-316 GKVREKDEVLAEVK
+316 GKVREKDEVLAEVT

-339 VESEFERRKVEKE
+339 VESEFEEKRIEKE
-352 KLEEKLRKAQKEIQ
+352 KLNKKLREMQEKIQ
-366 KLSKEKAELVQEK
+366 QLSKEKQN
-379 QGLEEYA
+379 LEEYA
-386 KVLVVKIQK
+386 EGRDVRVKRLK
-395 LVDQIGRSDLKLD
+395 DQIRKSEYGLA
-408 ESINENKRLE
+408 ESMNENKRLE
-418 QELNDTKKELGDKYS
+418 QELNDAQKKLSNKDN
-433 EIQRLES
+433 EIQRLKN

-450 TALMTC
+450 TELMTC
-456 LAAKEKKI
+456 LEKKEKKI

-474 RSEASDLGLK
+474 SSETYDLILK

-520 EEKEAEYFDR
+520 EEKETKYFSR
-530 TQELEKSFSRERKES
+530 IKELEKILNKERKNSE
-545 GELKNNI
+545 ELENYSIN
-552 SALEEESQSYSEEYD
+552 LEEESQIQHEKYKELLFEKHSIKEEISDLNDQSSLVHQNRVSLAQDLAKNMIYLFKENVREGDKVIISQETVLEILNRLEELIKNVGVSDQEIKGVIEEISVQTNDSLPPSDISNGDLSALPNKELDEASYSEDFGY
-567 KLLSKRSI
+567 SS
-575 LEKEISCLK
+575 
-584 DQTLLSE
+584 
-591 KHVFFLQ
+591 
-598 QKFILLLKDI
+598 
-608 VGLRCSYKVN
+608 RCS
-618 TGEITIKQLAFEEL
+618 
-632 VNRLREMQQ
+632 
-641 DLEVGDEEVENIL
+641 
-654 EEVKKS
+654 
-660 EQAES
+660 
-665 ELNHSLDINNGNSS
+665 
-679 QLEGVGENELG
+679 
-690 NGQFQ
+690 
-695 RPKSLYASTPKE
+695 TPV
-707 IRKFSKKSFDISISP
+707 
-722 ITEFNE
+722 
-728 MNTIEQKLQSEQKFP
+728 
-743 KKKKKS
+743 
-749 SKNKENSGQGSPN
+749 
-762 TSISSTNLSP
+762 
-772 LEDTTNIAMSLW
+772 
-784 MQ
+784 

>member
-1 MIGNSYDN
+1 MFGNSYDN

-58 FNKDEVYKAVI
+58 FNEDEVYKAVI

-94 ESGVETVSIYGGCAE
+94 ESGVETVSIYGSYAE

-190 NGIELIERNRVT
+190 NGIELIERNCVT

-257 SKESQIGST
+257 SKEAQIGST
-266 KMQDQIAQVVDD
+266 KMQDKIAQVVDD
-278 SLNERINKLEKENTR
+278 SLNQRINKLEKENTR

-316 GKVREKDEVLAEVK
+316 GKVREKDEVWAEVT
-330 QKLKQLSDS
+330 QKFVQLSDS
-339 VESEFERRKVEKE
+339 LESEFEEKRIEKE
-352 KLEEKLRKAQKEIQ
+352 KLDKKLREMQEKIQ
-366 KLSKEKAELVQEK
+366 QLSKEKQN
-379 QGLEEYA
+379 LEEYA
-386 KVLVVKIQK
+386 EGRDVRVERLK
-395 LVDQIGRSDLKLD
+395 DQIRKSEYGLA

-418 QELNDTKKELGDKYS
+418 QELNDTKKDLGDKYS
-433 EIQRLES
+433 EIQRLKS
-440 QSHELESKKV
+440 QLHELESKKV
-450 TALMTC
+450 TELMTC
-456 LAAKEKKI
+456 SEKKEKKI
-464 AELEAQLQKE
+464 AELEAQLEKE
-474 RSEASDLGLK
+474 SSETYDLILK
-484 SSDLEEEKRR
+484 SLDLEEEKRR
-494 LQEKLNEKTQ
+494 LQKKLNEKTQ

-520 EEKEAEYFDR
+520 EEKETKYFSR
-530 TQELEKSFSRERKES
+530 IKELEKILNKKRKNSE
-545 GELKNNI
+545 ELENYSIN
-552 SALEEESQSYSEEYD
+552 LEEESQIQHEKYKE
-567 KLLSKRSI
+567 LLFKKHSLK
-575 LEKEISCLK
+575 EEISDLN
-584 DQTLLSE
+584 DQSSLAHQNRVSLAQDLAKNIIYLFKENIREGDKVIISQETVLE
-591 KHVFFLQ
+591 
-598 QKFILLLKDI
+598 ILNRL
-608 VGLRCSYKVN
+608 
-618 TGEITIKQLAFEEL
+618 EEL
-632 VNRLREMQQ
+632 IKNFGVSDQEIK
-641 DLEVGDEEVENIL
+641 EVTEEISVQTNYSL
-654 EEVKKS
+654 
-660 EQAES
+660 AP
-665 ELNHSLDINNGNSS
+665 LDISNGDLSA
-679 QLEGVGENELG
+679 L
-690 NGQFQ
+690 
-695 RPKSLYASTPKE
+695 P
-707 IRKFSKKSFDISISP
+707 
-722 ITEFNE
+722 
-728 MNTIEQKLQSEQKFP
+728 
-743 KKKKKS
+743 
-749 SKNKENSGQGSPN
+749 NKELDEASY
-762 TSISSTNLSP
+762 
-772 LEDTTNIAMSLW
+772 LEDFGYSSPA
-784 MQ
+784 

>member
-1 MIGNSYDN
+1 M
-9 KIEEQKDDY
+9 
-18 HDFIQRFLFLLGKI
+18 
-32 KEKNKSIHT
+32 
-41 AVASFHILSFLI
+41 
-53 KYNAN
+53 
-58 FNKDEVYKAVI
+58 
-69 QDFNNVKEARLE
+69 
-81 LQDKAKKVLNGYI
+81 NGYI
-94 ESGVETVSIYGGCAE
+94 ESGVEIVSIYGSCAE

-257 SKESQIGST
+257 SKEAQIDST
-266 KMQDQIAQVVDD
+266 KMQDKSAQVVDE

-316 GKVREKDEVLAEVK
+316 GKVREKDEVLAEVT

-339 VESEFERRKVEKE
+339 VESEFEKRRVEKE
-352 KLEEKLRKAQKEIQ
+352 ELESKLRKAQREIQ

-379 QGLEEYA
+379 QRLEEYA
-386 KVLVVKIQK
+386 KVLVVKIEK
-395 LVDQIGRSDLKLD
+395 LTDQRKRSYLKLD
-408 ESINENKRLE
+408 ELVNKNRRLE
-418 QELNDTKKELGDKYS
+418 QELNDTKKELDDKYNQ
-433 EIQRLES
+433 IQRLES

-450 TALMTC
+450 TELMTC
-456 LAAKEKKI
+456 LEKKEKKI

-474 RSEASDLGLK
+474 SSETYDLILK

-494 LQEKLNEKTQ
+494 LQEKLDEKTQ
-504 EVIKLTVDLE
+504 EVMKLTLDLE
-514 ELSKQS
+514 ELSNQS
-520 EEKEAEYFDR
+520 EEKEAGYLNR
-530 TQELEKSFSRERKES
+530 IKELERNLDQGRKEFEKLRS
-545 GELKNNI
+545 DLEEDQNCSEEYEKLRSEKITMKREISRLDDQSSLSHQNYVSFVKDCTGLITEMVSLFQESIGEKDNVTMPRSTMLEICERFDELIKHCVESDQEIQKMLEEVFEQINDSPAPSDISNGDL
-552 SALEEESQSYSEEYD
+552 SALPNKELDEASYSEDFGY
-567 KLLSKRSI
+567 SS
-575 LEKEISCLK
+575 
-584 DQTLLSE
+584 
-591 KHVFFLQ
+591 
-598 QKFILLLKDI
+598 
-608 VGLRCSYKVN
+608 RCS
-618 TGEITIKQLAFEEL
+618 
-632 VNRLREMQQ
+632 
-641 DLEVGDEEVENIL
+641 
-654 EEVKKS
+654 
-660 EQAES
+660 
-665 ELNHSLDINNGNSS
+665 
-679 QLEGVGENELG
+679 
-690 NGQFQ
+690 
-695 RPKSLYASTPKE
+695 TPV
-707 IRKFSKKSFDISISP
+707 
-722 ITEFNE
+722 
-728 MNTIEQKLQSEQKFP
+728 
-743 KKKKKS
+743 
-749 SKNKENSGQGSPN
+749 
-762 TSISSTNLSP
+762 
-772 LEDTTNIAMSLW
+772 
-784 MQ
+784 

>member
-1 MIGNSYDN
+1 MIGNSYNN

-58 FNKDEVYKAVI
+58 FNEDEVYKAVI
-69 QDFNNVKEARLE
+69 QDFNNVKEARPE

-94 ESGVETVSIYGGCAE
+94 ESGVETVSIYGSCAE
-109 VKLGANKNK
+109 VKLGGNEHE
-118 FKVSEFLNSN
+118 FKISEFLNSN
-128 FCQDNGISGFSTLHS
+128 FCKDNRISGFSTLHS

-156 GIRHYVV
+156 GIRHYIV
-163 TDGAY
+163 TDGSY
-168 EMTLNWCDEDG
+168 EMTLNWCYEDG

-249 TTQEIERG
+249 TTQEIELG
-257 SKESQIGST
+257 SKEAKIGST
-266 KMQDQIAQVVDD
+266 KMQDKIAQVVDD

-316 GKVREKDEVLAEVK
+316 GKVREKDEVLAEVT

-379 QGLEEYA
+379 QDLEEFA
-386 KVLVVKIQK
+386 EGLDVKVQRLK
-395 LVDQIGRSDLKLD
+395 DQIRQL
-408 ESINENKRLE
+408 EYRVAVAVNENKRLK
-418 QELNDTKKELGDKYS
+418 QKLNDTQKELDGKYG

-440 QSHELESKKV
+440 QSHELESQKITELEIYLEEKK
-450 TALMTC
+450 
-456 LAAKEKKI
+456 KKI
-464 AELEAQLQKE
+464 AELEVL
-474 RSEASDLGLK
+474 
-484 SSDLEEEKRR
+484 LEEEKGEVFSLESRLCNSEEEKKR
-494 LQEKLNEKTQ
+494 LQKKLNEKTQ

-520 EEKEAEYFDR
+520 EEKETKYFSR
-530 TQELEKSFSRERKES
+530 IKELEKILNKERKNSE
-545 GELKNNI
+545 ELENYSIN
-552 SALEEESQSYSEEYD
+552 LEEESQIQHEKYKE
-567 KLLSKRSI
+567 LLF
-575 LEKEISCLK
+575 EKHSTKEEISDLN
-584 DQTLLSE
+584 DQSSLVHQNRVSLAQDLAKNMIYLFKE
-591 KHVFFLQ
+591 NVREGDKVIILQ
-598 QKFILLLKDI
+598 ETVLEILNRL
-608 VGLRCSYKVN
+608 
-618 TGEITIKQLAFEEL
+618 EEL
-632 VNRLREMQQ
+632 IKNFGVSDQEIKGVIEEISVQINDSLAPSDISNG
-641 DLEVGDEEVENIL
+641 DLSALPNKELDETSYTE
-654 EEVKKS
+654 
-660 EQAES
+660 
-665 ELNHSLDINNGNSS
+665 DFGYSS
-679 QLEGVGENELG
+679 
-690 NGQFQ
+690 
-695 RPKSLYASTPKE
+695 RRSTPV
-707 IRKFSKKSFDISISP
+707 
-722 ITEFNE
+722 
-728 MNTIEQKLQSEQKFP
+728 
-743 KKKKKS
+743 
-749 SKNKENSGQGSPN
+749 
-762 TSISSTNLSP
+762 
-772 LEDTTNIAMSLW
+772 
-784 MQ
+784 

>member
-1 MIGNSYDN
+1 MFGNSYDN

-58 FNKDEVYKAVI
+58 FNEDEVYKAVI

-94 ESGVETVSIYGGCAE
+94 ESGVETVSIYGSCAE

-128 FCQDNGISGFSTLHS
+128 FCQDNGIIGFSTLHS

-239 ENSNRNINIQ
+239 ENGNRNINIK

-257 SKESQIGST
+257 SKEAQIGST
-266 KMQDQIAQVVDD
+266 KMQDKSAQVVDE

-293 LTGNNQ
+293 LTEDKE
-299 TILEQLQ
+299 TMSEQLQ
-306 QKMREVEELN
+306 QKVREIEELN
-316 GKVREKDEVLAEVK
+316 GKVRQLNEVLAEIT
-330 QKLKQLSDS
+330 QKFGQLSDS
-339 VESEFERRKVEKE
+339 VESEFEEKRIEKE
-352 KLEEKLRKAQKEIQ
+352 KLDKKLREMQEKIQ
-366 KLSKEKAELVQEK
+366 QLSKEKQN
-379 QGLEEYA
+379 LEEYA
-386 KVLVVKIQK
+386 EGRDVRVKRLK
-395 LVDQIGRSDLKLD
+395 DQIRKSEYGLA

-418 QELNDTKKELGDKYS
+418 QELNDTKKDLGDKYS
-433 EIQRLES
+433 EIQRLAN

-450 TALMTC
+450 TELMTC

-474 RSEASDLGLK
+474 RSKASDLGLK
-484 SSDLEEEKRR
+484 SWDLEEEKRR
-494 LQEKLNEKTQ
+494 LEEKLNEKTQ
-504 EVIKLTVDLE
+504 EAIKLTVDLE
-514 ELSKQS
+514 KLSTQS
-520 EEKEAEYFDR
+520 EEKETKYFSR
-530 TQELEKSFSRERKES
+530 IKELEKILNKERKNSE
-545 GELKNNI
+545 ELENYSIN
-552 SALEEESQSYSEEYD
+552 LEEESQIQHEKYKE
-567 KLLSKRSI
+567 LLFEKHSI
-575 LEKEISCLK
+575 KEEISDLN
-584 DQTLLSE
+584 DQSSLVHQNRVSLAQDFAKNIIYLFKENVKEGDNVIISQE
-591 KHVFFLQ
+591 SVLE
-598 QKFILLLKDI
+598 ILNRL
-608 VGLRCSYKVN
+608 
-618 TGEITIKQLAFEEL
+618 EEL
-632 VNRLREMQQ
+632 IKN
-641 DLEVGDEEVENIL
+641 VGVSDQEIKGVIEEISVQTND
-654 EEVKKS
+654 
-660 EQAES
+660 
-665 ELNHSLDINNGNSS
+665 SLAPS
-679 QLEGVGENELG
+679 
-690 NGQFQ
+690 
-695 RPKSLYASTPKE
+695 
-707 IRKFSKKSFDISISP
+707 DISC
-722 ITEFNE
+722 TRH
-728 MNTIEQKLQSEQKFP
+728 
-743 KKKKKS
+743 
-749 SKNKENSGQGSPN
+749 
-762 TSISSTNLSP
+762 NL
-772 LEDTTNIAMSLW
+772 I
-784 MQ
+784 

>member
-1 MIGNSYDN
+1 MIDNSYDN

-58 FNKDEVYKAVI
+58 FNEDEVYKAVI

-94 ESGVETVSIYGGCAE
+94 ESGVETVSIYGSCAE

-239 ENSNRNINIQ
+239 ENGNRNINIQ

-257 SKESQIGST
+257 SKEAQIGST
-266 KMQDQIAQVVDD
+266 KMQDKSAQVVDD

-316 GKVREKDEVLAEVK
+316 GKVREKDEVLAEVT

-366 KLSKEKAELVQEK
+366 KLSKEKAELVEEK

-386 KVLVVKIQK
+386 KVLV
-395 LVDQIGRSDLKLD
+395 DQIGRSDLK
-408 ESINENKRLE
+408 
-418 QELNDTKKELGDKYS
+418 S

-450 TALMTC
+450 TELMTC
-456 LAAKEKKI
+456 LEKQEKKI

-474 RSEASDLGLK
+474 SDETYDLILK
-484 SSDLEEEKRR
+484 SSDLEKEKRR
-494 LQEKLNEKTQ
+494 LQEKLDEKTQ
-504 EVIKLTVDLE
+504 EVMKLTVDLE
-514 ELSKQS
+514 ELSNQS
-520 EEKEAEYFDR
+520 EEKEAGYLNR
-530 TQELEKSFSRERKES
+530 IKELEKILNKERKNS
-545 GELKNNI
+545 GELENYSIN
-552 SALEEESQSYSEEYD
+552 LEEESQIQHEKYKE
-567 KLLSKRSI
+567 LLF
-575 LEKEISCLK
+575 EKHSLKEEISDLN
-584 DQTLLSE
+584 DQSSLAHQNRVSLAQDLAKNMIYLFKENVREGDNVIISQETVLE
-591 KHVFFLQ
+591 
-598 QKFILLLKDI
+598 IL
-608 VGLRCSYKVN
+608 
-618 TGEITIKQLAFEEL
+618 
-632 VNRLREMQQ
+632 NRL
-641 DLEVGDEEVENIL
+641 EE
-654 EEVKKS
+654 
-660 EQAES
+660 
-665 ELNHSLDINNGNSS
+665 
-679 QLEGVGENELG
+679 
-690 NGQFQ
+690 
-695 RPKSLYASTPKE
+695 
-707 IRKFSKKSFDISISP
+707 
-722 ITEFNE
+722 
-728 MNTIEQKLQSEQKFP
+728 
-743 KKKKKS
+743 
-749 SKNKENSGQGSPN
+749 
-762 TSISSTNLSP
+762 
-772 LEDTTNIAMSLW
+772 
-784 MQ
+784 